1 MAEEISLEIF
11 NNELQNE
18 NSDISKAFEQNQSLK
33 GTILLDNYVAEVA
46 KQTER
51 GNVKF
56 SKSLNRAQA
65 KIINSKRTR
74 C

>member
-11 NNELQNE
+11 NTELQNE
-18 NSDISKAFEQNQSLK
+18 NSEISKAFEQNQTLK
-33 GTILLDNYVAEVA
+33 GVELLDNYIVEVA

-51 GNVKF
+51 GNAKF
-56 SKSLNRAQA
+56 SK
-65 KIINSKRTR
+65 